1 MKIRSVE
8 AFAVRVPRDIGA
20 AAGLAGSPTVL
31 GAGRGDYRW
40 SLTYPAL
47 YSTNFETALI
57 KVTLDSGLVGWG
69 EAQAPLAPEVACTI
83 VRLLLEPVLVDQEFD
98 GSVARIEQLWMTMYS
113 TMRVRG
119 QTGGFM
125 LDAISGVDIALWD
138 IAGKIAGKPVSE
150 LIAPNESDRQE
161 KVPAYISGLA
171 GSNKLDAARHYA
183 DRGFNLFKLFHD
195 GEWRTILDS
204 VDELRSEGLGV
215 AVDALWRLEPEIAI
229 DMAAE
234 LDPMR
239 VHWLEAPLP
248 PEDPVAHT
256 RLARAIETPIAIGES
271 YRTVFELR
279 TFILAR
285 SMQIIQPDLGRC
297 GITEGLRIAAM
308 GEEHGMKI
316 VPHVSIA
323 MGPQAAAAIHFAAA
337 VSNCSLLEYNPSV
350 LDMANRFLRE
360 PLVIRDACYA
370 VPQTP
375 GLGVEIDED
384 RLAAV
389 VSRGR

>member
-8 AFAVRVPRDIGA
+8 AFAIRIARDIA
-20 AAGLAGSPTVL
+20 AATGLAGSPTVL
-31 GAGRGDYRW
+31 AGGKGDYRW
-40 SLTYPAL
+40 SEAYPAL

-57 KVTLDSGLVGWG
+57 KVTMESGLVGWG

-83 VRLLLEPVLVDQEFD
+83 VRLLLEPVLVGQEVD
-98 GSVARIEQLWMTMYS
+98 GTIAGIEQLWMKMYS

-138 IAGKIAGKPVSE
+138 IAGKMAGRPMSHLIAGE
-150 LIAPNESDRQE
+150 NACRH
-161 KVPAYISGLA
+161 VPAYISGLA
-171 GSNKLDAARHYA
+171 GANKLDAARPYA
-183 DRGFNLFKLFHD
+183 DQGFTLFKLFHD
-195 GEWRTILDS
+195 ADWRSLLHS
-204 VDELRSEGLGV
+204 VDHLRKAGLGV
-215 AVDALWRLEPEIAI
+215 AVDALWRLEPGTAI
-229 DMAAE
+229 DMALE
-234 LDPMR
+234 LDPLR

-256 RLARAIETPIAIGES
+256 VLRRAVETPIAIGES
-271 YRTVFELR
+271 YRTCFELK

-285 SMQIIQPDLGRC
+285 AMQIIQPDLGRC

-308 GEEHGMKI
+308 GGDHGMKI

-323 MGPQAAAAIHFAAA
+323 MGPQVAAAVHFAAA
-337 VSNCSLLEYNPSV
+337 VPNCSLLEYNPSV
-350 LDMANRFLRE
+350 LAMANLFLRE
-360 PLVIRDACYA
+360 PLVMRDTGYA

-375 GLGVEIDED
+375 GLGIEMDED
-384 RLAAV
+384 RLSAV
-389 VSRGR
+389 VSRSG